1 MRLPRRFMLFRRA
14 QLSFRFPPDAIS
26 EYATRRAAPPGVGGA
41 ACDPPDKTSF
51 KLSVQRPGI
60 FRAVFRARRGT
71 LDEAGRK
78 SNLPEGEKLFTL
90 LPYSDCFGFPRF
102 FPGFSRVLPGHEV
115 RTTFMHVII
124 CGAGE
129 VGHAV
134 AQYLS
139 QENNIDISVID
150 RSPELVEHLNQTLD
164 VRGIVGDCCD
174 PGILEKAGLENAD
187 VLLVLTGSNEVN
199 MVCCQLADSFFSVN
213 CKIARLKR
221 GAAFDRAWDKKIT
234 ESFVKADTVLTFE
247 NMVAHAIADR
257 LERQG
262 VLDSETF
269 LDKAVRF
276 IGVRCTENCPL
287 LSTPLKQLTNLFP
300 NLSIRILALER
311 DGQGKIPN
319 ASDFLLLG
327 DTVWFVVKTE
337 QIVRALEAFGI
348 ESEDRIHQVGI
359 VGGGEVGSHLAFELL
374 RRARDDEGSFTSGL
388 NLTFIERDGGRA
400 QLLASQL
407 EAQTILQ
414 GNVMDADTLRQLSPD
429 KFYAWVSVT
438 NQEETNILSSLM
450 MKASGCS
457 WVLALIAEP
466 LASTGPVQSG
476 GGCSPFAARGLALG
490 DFAAHTPGQSP
501 QGSTA
506 FVGFRGDFGN
516 RAPQDE
522 RDLGYASAA
531 GQISARR
538 PSRGYPARYRDLFAS
553 WRCRPPGWRQ
563 NCGDLSAFQPA
574 QTRAT
579 HCDKVRVFLISPP
592 LPSPPEVF
600 SRTFYRCTKLLFST
614 GVMGF

>member
-1 MRLPRRFMLFRRA
+1 
-14 QLSFRFPPDAIS
+14 
-26 EYATRRAAPPGVGGA
+26 
-41 ACDPPDKTSF
+41 
-51 KLSVQRPGI
+51 
-60 FRAVFRARRGT
+60 
-71 LDEAGRK
+71 
-78 SNLPEGEKLFTL
+78 
-90 LPYSDCFGFPRF
+90 
-102 FPGFSRVLPGHEV
+102 
-115 RTTFMHVII
+115 MHVII

-139 QENNIDISVID
+139 QENSLDISVID
-150 RSPELVEHLNQTLD
+150 RVPELVEHLNQTLD

-221 GAAFDRAWDKKIT
+221 GATFDRAWDKKIT

-269 LDKAVRF
+269 LDKAVHF

-374 RRARDDEGSFTSGL
+374 RRAREDEGSFTSGL
-388 NLTFIERDGGRA
+388 NLTFIERDGARA
-400 QLLASQL
+400 QDLASQL

-414 GNVMDADTLRQLSPD
+414 GNVMDADTLGQLSPD

-466 LASTGPVQSG
+466 SHRRVLSNLGVDVLLSPREISLSG
-476 GGCSPFAARGLALG
+476 ILPHIRRGRVLKARPLLW
-490 DFAAHTPGQSP
+490 DFAELLEIELLKTSEILDTPLRHVKFPPGVL
-501 QGSTA
+501 
-506 FVGFRGDFGN
+506 VGAIQRDTEIFLPRGDVALQAGDKIVVISKRSSLPKLEQLIVTRFG
-516 RAPQDE
+516 
-522 RDLGYASAA
+522 
-531 GQISARR
+531 
-538 PSRGYPARYRDLFAS
+538 F
-553 WRCRPPGWRQ
+553 
-563 NCGDLSAFQPA
+563 F
-574 QTRAT
+574 
-579 HCDKVRVFLISPP
+579 
-592 LPSPPEVF
+592 
-600 SRTFYRCTKLLFST
+600 
-614 GVMGF
+614 